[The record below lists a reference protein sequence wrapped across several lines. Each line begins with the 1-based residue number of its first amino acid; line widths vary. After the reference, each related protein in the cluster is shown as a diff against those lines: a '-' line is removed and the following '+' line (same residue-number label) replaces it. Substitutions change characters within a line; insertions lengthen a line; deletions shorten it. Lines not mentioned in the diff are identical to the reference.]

1 MAKAYFG
8 SRLSTNMITTPE
20 GYLICK
26 NVPIARTGVQQYQG
40 REFGAENPSRIYD
53 VTRPE
58 REVFD
63 AAAIASFEGKPVC
76 DEHPDE
82 DVTPD
87 NYSQYMRGMCRD
99 VHRGDG
105 EFSNC
110 LVGDLIIYDKGL
122 IDKIQRGKRE
132 ISCGYDCLWVQTSD
146 SSFDQKEIRGNHIA
160 VVEKGRA
167 GHKVAIRDSER
178 RTKMKSNN
186 IIARMLAAFAKDA
199 DTSPEDLME
208 ASKAVQAP
216 TPEPPAPP
224 APPKP
229 EVPEK
234 SAVDAALDERLRRI
248 EDALASLQPKEADPD
263 ALDSLEEEL
272 AIQPDADA
280 EDEVTVPPEVIN
292 SQHEEEVAEDAQPFP
307 CASRDAAM
315 QAINNL
321 KPLVAKLPPQQRKKA
336 ADSLAMLI
344 RGQIAQDE
352 GYASLQQAAKNSRTQ
367 DSKPVDDR
375 DYGRAIRDRF
385 NPHYKK

>member
-40 REFGAENPSRIYD
+40 REFGAENPSRIYN

-76 DEHPDE
+76 DEHPDK

-105 EFSNC
+105 EFKNC

-178 RTKMKSNN
+178 RTNMKSNN

-208 ASKAVQAP
+208 ASKAVQPAP
-216 TPEPPAPP
+216 APAPAPEPKPA
-224 APPKP
+224 
-229 EVPEK
+229 EPEK
-234 SAVDAALDERLRRI
+234 PAVDTALDERLRRI
-248 EDALASLQPKEADPD
+248 EDALEALKPKEADPD

-272 AIQPDADA
+272 NVRPDADA

-292 SQHEEEVAEDAQPFP
+292 AQHEEEITEDAQPFS
-307 CASRDAAM
+307 CVSRDAAM

-321 KPLVAKLPPQQRKKA
+321 RPLVAKLPPQQRKKA

-344 RGQIAQDE
+344 RGQVAQDE
-352 GYASLQQAAKNSRTQ
+352 GYTSLQQAAKNNRAQ

-375 DYGRAIRDRF
+375 EYGRAIRDRF

>member
-40 REFGAENPSRIYD
+40 REFGAENPSRIYN

-58 REVFD
+58 QEVFD

-87 NYSQYMRGMCRD
+87 NYNRYMRGMCRD

-105 EFSNC
+105 EFKNC

-178 RTKMKSNN
+178 RTNMKSNN

-208 ASKAVQAP
+208 ASKAVQPAP
-216 TPEPPAPP
+216 APAPAPEPKPA
-224 APPKP
+224 
-229 EVPEK
+229 EPEK
-234 SAVDAALDERLRRI
+234 PAVDTALDERLRRI
-248 EDALASLQPKEADPD
+248 EDALEALKPKEADPD

-272 AIQPDADA
+272 NVRPDADA

-292 SQHEEEVAEDAQPFP
+292 TQHEEEITEDAQPFS
-307 CASRDAAM
+307 CVSRDAAM

-344 RGQIAQDE
+344 RGQVAQDE
-352 GYASLQQAAKNSRTQ
+352 GYTSLQQAAKNNRAQ

-375 DYGRAIRDRF
+375 EYGRAIRDRF